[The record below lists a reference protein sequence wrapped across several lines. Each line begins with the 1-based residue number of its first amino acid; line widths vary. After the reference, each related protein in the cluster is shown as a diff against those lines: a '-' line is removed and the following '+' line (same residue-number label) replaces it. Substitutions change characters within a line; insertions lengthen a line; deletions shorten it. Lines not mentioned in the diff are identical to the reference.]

1 MLVGWQYVPLAAVW
15 TVRDVRERMEV
26 EDLKE
31 EQKMKILQLQA
42 GSAPALYLAPAL
54 LLVLELVRKSGYLTA
69 ESVILKAED
78 FVMLPAGHLGSLVGV
93 APFQA

>member
-1 MLVGWQYVPLAAVW
+1 
-15 TVRDVRERMEV
+15 MEKMKV

-31 EQKMKILQLQA
+31 EQKLKILALQA

-54 LLVLELVRKSGYLTA
+54 LLVLELVTKSGHLTA
-69 ESVILKAED
+69 ELVILMAED
-78 FVMLPAGHLGSLVGV
+78 FVTLAAGHLGSLVGA